1 MPPHHQLDP
10 TSEWRAGSKAEQACT
25 KDASVAQ
32 TQAAPP
38 TTIRVLIPQNSFPTA
53 SQHGCNMAVSNSR
66 SDPFEVY
73 ASSQP
78 SHSKSVLYLLSD
90 PVPERVNYVRFAIE
104 SHDQGWS
111 GDAAHHGT
119 YRHSHTWFEIT
130 VFRTLHHNEPQAPS
144 HILNCSFDQP
154 VDCLAVLRSL
164 GWTLQAST
172 PDGAD
177 STARYIWPLQHNMHA
192 NGTVKRHCIT
202 WSRRSKSKIS
212 EEDSSGNGEDF
223 ISTLVPGDRIG
234 VWARARY
241 PGWANFVSSA
251 RIELAE
257 HLDDLEGA
265 EDQTS
270 EDPSTA
276 ISRSSAERNVDMTN
290 RSAELGTEHERK
302 LTAISNA
309 AENPIA
315 LLPDQPED
323 NVECNTVHNGVMCD
337 GPGCI
342 EKDEYIKGIRYKCAQ
357 CVDVDFCAS
366 CLVSP
371 RNAHDR
377 KHTVIRCIKRSKFLD
392 TTGMTD
398 EEFEKAV
405 HTLEALGTDFDGL
418 FYLMES
424 DSRPALKATTSPIPS
439 IKPTAENETEI
450 QEQQSEISAL
460 RRAAGSL
467 SVLSCSAVDGSADHC
482 EALKKVLEH
491 LDQRAKPADQISTAD
506 DPEDQLIE
514 AFKKIFKSDLALR
527 EGRLNSASDVPTA
540 AQFTEH
546 GLRIVGPDLHPNAED
561 FVAKYDIGPDFKPT
575 VEYRPRGPS
584 LREGRVDAV
593 THDGKDLGDYL
604 FRGLEEHTYLEDE
617 GEVFLRYLQ
626 EGKDVTRVI
635 KLLPGDYEDKLQCR
649 LIPVDLDEPPQYE
662 ALSYTWKET
671 SFERANYKVW
681 NKETDQ
687 AFRSMVDFKYPVS
700 LPGSFININTGLRD
714 ALRRLRHKDRPRYIW
729 ADQISINQSSLAER
743 EIQVSYMRLL
753 YNRSQRVLVWVGEE
767 DEYTAAAFSLF
778 EMIWE
783 VNRKVLGAK
792 IPTPQ
797 ELADDPN
804 LDVPPFG
811 SFEWT
816 AVLEFFKRPVF
827 QRGWVIQEITLGQA
841 VDVICGEH
849 EIPWSKV
856 ANVANL
862 LRSPTWAEVCWSSK
876 IALPNENGVSQHSM
890 VGTMNLLRRKLHTG
904 QEMALHFLLREIRP
918 FSVTDLRDKIFAI
931 LGIYGGDCPIK
942 ANYTKEKAEVFVEAT
957 KWIIGHENTLDI
969 FGQIG
974 APEGRDGDLPSW
986 VPDYG
991 SVSDSHDPAI
1001 ELCIPQAKHRAS
1013 GGTSPSTS
1021 WPLAQHPNTLQ
1032 TTSYHLDTLVATV
1045 DVPTVHRTEQIL
1057 WFSRLASSLDPNM

>member
-1 MPPHHQLDP
+1 
-10 TSEWRAGSKAEQACT
+10 
-25 KDASVAQ
+25 
-32 TQAAPP
+32 
-38 TTIRVLIPQNSFPTA
+38 
-53 SQHGCNMAVSNSR
+53 
-66 SDPFEVY
+66 
-73 ASSQP
+73 
-78 SHSKSVLYLLSD
+78 
-90 PVPERVNYVRFAIE
+90 
-104 SHDQGWS
+104 
-111 GDAAHHGT
+111 
-119 YRHSHTWFEIT
+119 
-130 VFRTLHHNEPQAPS
+130 
-144 HILNCSFDQP
+144 
-154 VDCLAVLRSL
+154 
-164 GWTLQAST
+164 
-172 PDGAD
+172 
-177 STARYIWPLQHNMHA
+177 MHA

-202 WSRRSKSKIS
+202 WSRKSKSKIS
-212 EEDSSGNGEDF
+212 EEDGSGNGEDF

-270 EDPSTA
+270 KDPSTA
-276 ISRSSAERNVDMTN
+276 ISRSSAERNVDTTN

-302 LTAISNA
+302 LTTTSNA
-309 AENPIA
+309 AENPIV

-323 NVECNTVHNGVMCD
+323 NVECNTVHNGVRCD

-392 TTGMTD
+392 TTGMAD
-398 EEFEKAV
+398 EELEKAV
-405 HTLEALGTDFDGL
+405 HSLEALGKDFDGL
-418 FYLMES
+418 FYLMELG
-424 DSRPALKATTSPIPS
+424 SRPALKATTSPIPS
-439 IKPTAENETEI
+439 IEPAAENETEI
-450 QEQQSEISAL
+450 QDQQSEISAL

-467 SVLSCSAVDGSADHC
+467 SLLSCSAADGSADHC
-482 EALKKVLEH
+482 DALKKVLEH
-491 LDQRAKPADQISTAD
+491 LDQRVKPAGQMSTVD
-506 DPEDQLIE
+506 DTEDQLIE

-546 GLRIVGPDLHPNAED
+546 GLRIVGPDPHPNAED

-575 VEYRPRGPS
+575 VEYRSRGPS
-584 LREGRVDAV
+584 SREGRVDLV
-593 THDGKDLGDYL
+593 THDGEDLGDYL
-604 FRGLEEHTYLEDE
+604 FSGLEEHTYLEDE
-617 GEVFLRYLQ
+617 
-626 EGKDVTRVI
+626 
-635 KLLPGDYEDKLQCR
+635 GDYEDKLQCR

-687 AFRSMVDFKYPVS
+687 AFRSMIDFKHLVY
-700 LPGSFININTGLRD
+700 LPRSFININTGLRD

-729 ADQISINQSSLAER
+729 ADQISINKSSLAER
-743 EIQVSYMRLL
+743 EIQVSYMRLV

-783 VNRKVLGAK
+783 VNRKVPGAK

-841 VDVICGEH
+841 VDVVCGEH

-856 ANVANL
+856 ANVADL
-862 LRSPTWAEVCWSSK
+862 LQSPTWTEH
-876 IALPNENGVSQHSM
+876 IM

-904 QEMALHFLLREIRP
+904 QEMTLHFLLRETRP
-918 FSVTDLRDKIFAI
+918 FSVTDPRDKIFAI

-942 ANYTKEKAEVFVEAT
+942 ADYTKEKAEVFVEAT
-957 KWIIGHENTLDI
+957 KWIIGHEKTLDI

-974 APEGRDGDLPSW
+974 APEGRDSDLPSW

-991 SVSDSHDPAI
+991 SVSDSHDPVI

-1013 GGTSPSTS
+1013 GGTSPSTW

-1032 TTSYHLDTLVATV
+1032 TTSYHLDTLVSTV

-1057 WFSRLASSLDPNM
+1057 WFSRLASSLGPQYVTGETVLDAFWRTCVTDEMALCEQPAPTSYLKALGVHARVAASNIADADGEMFQSLSNQVLDELTSQYFTCANLSDKKKAREVVTEVILHFGSRAHNRKLFVTSAGYLCLVAASAIVGDEVHVIAGAKVPFILRREEKGFVETHCGGLGLYKLIGEAYVHGMMKGEALQRDGFEWQDILLK